1 MRLETI
7 KLNGFKSFVDQ
18 TNIHL
23 PSNLVGIVGPN
34 GCGKSNVIDAVRW
47 VMGETSAK
55 QLRGSSIVDVIF
67 NGSVNRKPIGQA
79 SIELVFDNSDGKISG
94 QYAGYSQISIKREV
108 GRDAQSSYYLNG
120 ARCRRRDIRDVFL
133 GTGLG
138 PRSYSIIEQGM
149 ISELIEAKPDEL
161 RAHLEEVAG
170 ISKYKERRRETEN
183 RIHSTREN
191 LNRIND
197 LREELRLQINRL
209 QRQSRAAK
217 RYKILKEEERL
228 LKAQLLALR
237 WIRLDDE
244 ARIFNSTISR
254 QDTLLQSH
262 LAELE
267 SINTAI
273 EKQRDLIMNQ
283 GDQYREIQA
292 KYYELGGEIAR
303 LEQTI
308 QHQKELQQ
316 QLTLDLQRTEET
328 WQVAQQS
335 LVDDNAKLAELNQ
348 SLAELESCAKQ
359 ARARAD
365 QSQSLLDAAEQQM
378 SHWQSK
384 WDEFNA
390 CAAKAAQV
398 VQVEQTRIQHL
409 EAQQHKT
416 SDRLEKISEEKQ
428 LVDVETLEKE
438 LSNIRSQADQLHAQ
452 CKQITTDL
460 DSLGKQI
467 EAQKYS
473 NTDNENK
480 INELREGLHA
490 KKAQYASMEVLQQA
504 AVDQSG
510 ESSTKWL
517 QNNGL
522 AKKPRLARK
531 IKVDD
536 GWEQAVEMALG
547 SYLQAVCVDSI
558 DPMTKI
564 LDSLTHGAV
573 TLLDT
578 NVSGKQFSLPKHND
592 LELLSAKL
600 HTDLPVDSLL
610 QGVYIAESLAE
621 ALKFRNQLLPHESLI
636 TKDGVWIGQNWLR
649 IAKIDQSKPGVIGRE
664 KELTKLAAEIEQ
676 AGKLFDDTMKALEEG
691 RTQLVEFKQ
700 QREQLH
706 QAYNDTH
713 KQYLDIKAQS
723 QIKQSELDQIEQLT
737 SRLTKEY
744 DEHQQFITS
753 AKDDLLKAQDRLREA
768 AQEVAQHDNVREQL
782 LEQRD
787 ECRRKLD
794 QCKTDAKADQ
804 TALYDAELALQ
815 STQTKISSL
824 QQAIARIEQQ
834 ISSLVERRDTIKNN
848 LTKQDDVPEGEIK
861 QQLNQLLEQRLS
873 LEKELTEAKQ
883 RLNQSEHEVHAL
895 EQKRRNEDEKVQQV
909 RGQLE
914 EQRLQGKEF
923 KVRQTTLQEQLADS
937 SYELQTLIDEMPEG
951 ATIETWQE
959 LIEKIAEQIV
969 HLGPINLAAIEEH
982 DEAAERKT
990 YLDSQHA
997 DLEEALTTLQNAIR
1011 KIDRETRAKFK
1022 ETFDKVNEN
1031 FQKFFPK
1038 IFGGG
1043 KAYLEMTGE
1052 DLLDTGVAVM
1062 AKPPGKHIT
1071 NIHLLSGGEKALTAI
1086 SLVFSLFQ
1094 INPSPFCMLDEV
1106 DAPLDDANVS
1116 RFCELVKEMS
1126 NQVQF
1131 IFISHNTGTIE
1142 MANHL
1147 MGVTMNEPGVSR
1159 IVSVDIDAAVAMAEA

>member
-79 SIELVFDNSDGKISG
+79 SIELIFDNADGKISG
-94 QYAGYSQISIKREV
+94 QFAGYNQISIKREV

-149 ISELIEAKPDEL
+149 ISELVEAKPDEL

-183 RIHSTREN
+183 RIHSTKEN

-217 RYKILKEEERL
+217 RYKVLKEEERL

-237 WIRLDDE
+237 WMKLDDD
-244 ARIFNSTISR
+244 ARNFNSTISR

-262 LAELE
+262 LAELQ

-273 EKQRDLIMNQ
+273 EKQRDLITNQ

-316 QLTLDLQRTEET
+316 QLTLDLQQTEET
-328 WQVAQQS
+328 WQAAQQS
-335 LVDDNAKLAELNQ
+335 LSDDNAKLTELNQ
-348 SLAELESCAKQ
+348 SLAELESIAKQ
-359 ARARAD
+359 AQDRTL
-365 QSQSLLDAAEQQM
+365 QSQSLLDGAEQRM
-378 SHWQSK
+378 SDWQDK

-390 CAAKAAQV
+390 RAAKTAQV

-409 EAQQHKT
+409 EAQQHTT
-416 SDRLEKISEEKQ
+416 SDRLDKISEEKQ
-428 LVDVETLEKE
+428 SVDAEILEKE
-438 LSNIRSQADQLHAQ
+438 LNNMCDQVDQLHTK
-452 CKQITTDL
+452 CEQITADL
-460 DSLGKQI
+460 DSLGGQI
-467 EAQKYS
+467 EEQK
-473 NTDNENK
+473 NTNSINEDK
-480 INELREGLHA
+480 VDELREKLHA
-490 KKAQYASMEVLQQA
+490 KKAQYASLEVLQQA
-504 AVDQSG
+504 AVDQNE
-510 ESSTKWL
+510 ESSIKWL
-517 QNNGL
+517 KNNGL
-522 AKKPRLARK
+522 SKKPRLARK
-531 IKVDD
+531 LKVDD

-558 DPMTKI
+558 DSIAKV
-564 LDSLTHGAV
+564 LDSLDSGAV

-578 NVSGKQFSLPKHND
+578 NVGSNQSSLTTHND
-592 LELLSAKL
+592 LVLLRTKL
-600 HTDLPVDSLL
+600 HTDLPVDGLL
-610 QGVYIAESLAE
+610 QGIYVAGSLAE
-621 ALKFRNQLLPHESLI
+621 VLKFRKQLLPHESLI
-636 TKDGVWIGQNWLR
+636 TKDGVWVGQNWLR
-649 IAKIDQSKPGVIGRE
+649 IARIDQSKPGVIGRE

-676 AGKLFDDTMKALEEG
+676 AERLFDDTTEALEKG
-691 RTQLVEFKQ
+691 RAQLVKLKQ

-706 QAYNDTH
+706 QAYNNTQ

-744 DEHQQFITS
+744 SEYQQFIES
-753 AKDDLLKAQDRLREA
+753 SKGDLAKANEILQQA

-787 ECRRKLD
+787 ECRRQLD
-794 QCKTDAKADQ
+794 QCKADAKADQ

-815 STQTKISSL
+815 STQTKINSL

-834 ISSLVERRDTIKNN
+834 IASLVERRDTIKTN

-861 QQLNQLLEQRLS
+861 QQLNELLEQRL
-873 LEKELTEAKQ
+873 LMEKELTEAKQ
-883 RLNQSEHEVHAL
+883 RLSQSEHEVHTL
-895 EQKRRNEDEKVQQV
+895 EQKRRDEDEKVQQV

-923 KVRQTTLQEQLADS
+923 KVRQATLQEQLADS
-937 SYELQTLIDEMPEG
+937 SYELQTLIDEMPQE
-951 ATIETWQE
+951 ASIEAWQE
-959 LIEKIAEQIV
+959 SIEQIATKIAR
-969 HLGPINLAAIEEH
+969 LGPINLAAIEEH

-990 YLDSQHA
+990 YLDSQHD

-1106 DAPLDDANVS
+1106 DAPLDDANVG
-1116 RFCELVKEMS
+1116 RFCELVKDMS
-1126 NQVQF
+1126 TQVQF

>member
-67 NGSVNRKPIGQA
+67 NGSINRKPIGQA
-79 SIELVFDNSDGKISG
+79 SIELIFDNVDGKISG
-94 QYAGYSQISIKREV
+94 QYAGYNQISIKREV
-108 GRDAQSSYYLNG
+108 GRDAQSSYYFNG

-183 RIHSTREN
+183 RIRSTREN
-191 LNRIND
+191 LSRIND

-217 RYKILKEEERL
+217 RYKILKEEERN

-237 WIRLDDE
+237 WMKLDSE
-244 ARIFNSTISR
+244 ARNFNSTISR

-262 LAELE
+262 LAELQN
-267 SINTAI
+267 INTAI
-273 EKQRDLIMNQ
+273 EKQRDLITTQ

-292 KYYELGGEIAR
+292 KYYQLGGEIAR
-303 LEQTI
+303 LEQSI

-316 QLTLDLQRTEET
+316 QLTLDLQQTEET
-328 WQVAQQS
+328 WQAAQQS
-335 LVDDNAKLAELNQ
+335 LADDNAKLAELNQ
-348 SLAELESCAKQ
+348 SLAELENCAGQ
-359 ARARAD
+359 ARDRAD
-365 QSQSLLDAAEQQM
+365 QSQSLLDDAEQRM
-378 SHWQSK
+378 SDWQSK
-384 WDEFNA
+384 WDEFNT
-390 CAAKAAQV
+390 CAAKTTQV

-409 EAQQHKT
+409 EAQKHKNT
-416 SDRLEKISEEKQ
+416 DQLEKISEEKQ
-428 LVDVETLEKE
+428 SVDAKTLESE
-438 LSNIRSQADQLHAQ
+438 LSSARNQAAQLYAK
-452 CKQITTDL
+452 CEQITADL
-460 DSLGKQI
+460 DALGEQI
-467 EAQKYS
+467 EEQK
-473 NTDNENK
+473 NTNSINENK
-480 INELREGLHA
+480 VDELRESLHA
-490 KKAQYASMEVLQQA
+490 KKAQYASLEVLQQA
-504 AVDQSG
+504 TVYQSG
-510 ESSTKWL
+510 ESSIKWIK
-517 QNNGL
+517 NNGL
-522 AKKPRLARK
+522 SGKPRLARK

-536 GWEQAVEMALG
+536 GWEQAVEMVLG

-558 DPMTKI
+558 DPVTKV
-564 LDSLTHGAV
+564 LDSLTLGAI
-573 TLLDT
+573 TLLDM
-578 NVSGKQFSLPKHND
+578 NVNDNKVLLPAQNN
-592 LELLSAKL
+592 LVLLRTKL
-600 HTDLPVDSLL
+600 HTDLPVDGLL

-621 ALKFRNQLLPHESLI
+621 ALRLRKQLLTYESLI
-636 TKDGVWIGQNWLR
+636 TKDGVWLGQNWLR
-649 IAKIDQSKPGVIGRE
+649 IAKIDQSEPGVIGRE
-664 KELTKLAAEIEQ
+664 KELTKLAAEIKQ
-676 AGKLFDDTMKALEEG
+676 AERLFDETTKVLEAS
-691 RTQLVEFKQ
+691 RAQLVKLKQ
-700 QREQLH
+700 QREQLY
-706 QAYNDTH
+706 QAYNETQ
-713 KQYLDIKAQS
+713 KQYLDVNAHQ
-723 QIKQSELDQIEQLT
+723 QIKQSELDQIEQRYL
-737 SRLTKEY
+737 RLTKEY
-744 DEHQQFITS
+744 SEYKQFIES
-753 AKDDLLKAQDRLREA
+753 SKDELAKARDILRQA

-794 QCKTDAKADQ
+794 QCKTAAKVDQ
-804 TALYDAELALQ
+804 AALYDAELALQ
-815 STQTKISSL
+815 SAQTKIGSL

-834 ISSLVERRDTIKNN
+834 ISSLIERRDTIKNN
-848 LTKQDDVPEGEIK
+848 LTKHDDVPESEIK
-861 QQLNQLLEQRLS
+861 QQLNQLLEHRLS
-873 LEKELTEAKQ
+873 MEKELTEAKQ
-883 RLNQSEHEVHAL
+883 RFSQSEHEVHVL
-895 EQKRRNEDEKVQQV
+895 EQKRRDEDEKAQQV
-909 RGQLE
+909 RSQLE

-937 SYELQTLIDEMPEG
+937 SYELQTLIDEMP
-951 ATIETWQE
+951 ADAAIEAWQE
-959 LIEKIAEQIV
+959 SIEQIATKIAR
-969 HLGPINLAAIEEH
+969 LGPINLAAIEEH

-990 YLDSQHA
+990 YLDSQHE
-997 DLEEALTTLQNAIR
+997 DLEEALTTLQNVIR

-1052 DLLDTGVAVM
+1052 DLLDTGIAVM
-1062 AKPPGKHIT
+1062 AKPPGKHIA

-1106 DAPLDDANVS
+1106 DAPLDDANVG

-1159 IVSVDIDAAVAMAEA
+1159 IVSVDIDAAVAMADS